1 MKKQTPKSL
10 DKLSVDV
17 IDYMFVEWLIRNSLY
32 SKFVANLIRYYPSS
46 VNPRSIIR
54 DQIRRISR
62 FPVFLA
68 SDLISS
74 SFLFDKTPEGYL
86 FWARANSKWTSYLE
100 SFFKIL

>member
-1 MKKQTPKSL
+1 MKKQTSKPL
-10 DKLSVDV
+10 NKLSVDV
-17 IDYMFVEWLIRNSLY
+17 IDYMFVEWLVRNSLY
-32 SKFVANLIRYYPSS
+32 SKFVANLIRYYPEP

-54 DQIRRISR
+54 DQIRGISR

-86 FWARANSKWTSYLE
+86 FWTRVSSKWSSYLE
-100 SFFKIL
+100 SFSKIL

>member
-1 MKKQTPKSL
+1 MKKQAFKPL
-10 DKLSVDV
+10 DKFSVDV
-17 IDYMFVEWLIRNSLY
+17 IDYMFVEWLVRNSLY
-32 SKFVANLIRYYPSS
+32 SKFAANLIRYYPDS

-54 DQIRRISR
+54 KRIRSISR

-86 FWARANSKWTSYLE
+86 FWSRVSSKWASYLE
-100 SFFKIL
+100 SFSKIL

>member
-1 MKKQTPKSL
+1 MKKQTFKPL

-17 IDYMFVEWLIRNSLY
+17 LDYMFVEWLVRNSLY
-32 SKFVANLIRYYPSS
+32 SKFVANLIRYHPDP

-86 FWARANSKWTSYLE
+86 FWARVNSKWFSYLE
-100 SFFKIL
+100 SFSKIL